1 MYLHVK
7 ILNMQIAQIQLD
19 EIDRV
24 RKQWKREQ
32 PDLDT
37 SSMETIGRTLRLQF
51 LFSVRMRRVLSRYDI
66 DPGGF
71 DMLATLRR
79 SGPPYR
85 MTPTRL
91 YKDLVITS
99 GAVTHRMDAL
109 EKAGLLE
116 RRTDPQDR
124 RSMLACL
131 TAKGRHV
138 IDAAMRDHLAAEAE
152 LTDCLTQQ
160 EHKTLAQLLKRI
172 LLEVEEEK

>member
-1 MYLHVK
+1 
-7 ILNMQIAQIQLD
+7 MQIRQARAD
-19 EIDRV
+19 EIDCV

-37 SSMETIGRTLRLQF
+37 STMETIGRTLRIQF
-51 LFSVRMRRVLSRYDI
+51 LFSARMRRVLSRYDI

-91 YKDLVITS
+91 YKELVLTS

-109 EKAGLLE
+109 EKATLLE
-116 RRTDPQDR
+116 RRTDPEDR

-131 TAKGRHV
+131 TAKGRQLV
-138 IDAAMRDHLAAEAE
+138 DAAMRDHMAAEAAVAN
-152 LTDCLTQQ
+152 CLTQQ
-160 EHKTLAQLLKRI
+160 EHKTLAQLLKKI
-172 LLEVEEEK
+172 LLELEEEK

>member
-1 MYLHVK
+1 
-7 ILNMQIAQIQLD
+7 MQIHRARSD
-19 EIDRV
+19 EIGRV

-37 SSMETIGRTLRLQF
+37 SSMETIGRTLRIQF
-51 LFSVRMRRVLSRYDI
+51 LFSARMRRVLSRYDI

-91 YKDLVITS
+91 YKELVLTS

-109 EKAGLLE
+109 EKAGLIE

-131 TAKGRHV
+131 TVEGRQLV
-138 IDAAMRDHLAAEAE
+138 EAAMRDHMAEEAAAAG
-152 LTDCLTQQ
+152 CLTQR
-160 EHKTLAQLLKRI
+160 EHKTLAQLLKKI
-172 LLEVEEEK
+172 LLELEEEK